1 MTEQTEKTDQTED
14 KISDYAKKAEKI
26 TAEQLAKTEEL
37 LAQNQEALSTASGSA
52 SLELEQQMSELFD
65 RVNGELVK
73 AMERVNETMKGM
85 SQ

>member
-1 MTEQTEKTDQTED
+1 MSEQTAQTED
-14 KISDYAKKAEKI
+14 KISDYAKKAEAI

-52 SLELEQQMSELFD
+52 SQELEQQMTELFE

-73 AMERVNETMKGM
+73 AMDRVNETMKSI

>member
-1 MTEQTEKTDQTED
+1 MTEQTEKTDQSED

-37 LAQNQEALSTASGSA
+37 LTQNQEALSTASGSA
-52 SLELEQQMSELFD
+52 SLELEQQMTELFD